1 MWPKKVWLQCIAV
14 DVVDHLHTYLANKLD
29 FNALMLQP
37 LPRILQCD
45 VHLPTDSF
53 AIIEKEIFV
62 FLPIFSLVLSLLSRL
77 SVIED
82 HVDFCTLSKTEETHC
97 NPATLLTLILATTF
111 FFSGKLHLETPD
123 NDVLKVDKTTH
134 GGACVLKCV
143 LQFAVHTIN
152 LKISRF

>member
-1 MWPKKVWLQCIAV
+1 MRSEEVLPQCFAV
-14 DVVDHLHTYLANKLD
+14 DIVDHLLTYLANKLD

-37 LPRILQCD
+37 LPGILQCD

-97 NPATLLTLILATTF
+97 NPAALLTLIL
-111 FFSGKLHLETPD
+111 TP
-123 NDVLKVDKTTH
+123 
-134 GGACVLKCV
+134 
-143 LQFAVHTIN
+143 Q
-152 LKISRF
+152 